1 MLKTEE
7 EKGITL
13 IALVITIVVLL
24 ILAGVSIA
32 MLTGNNGILTQAQKS
47 KQATEKAE
55 QKEKEDLIKLE
66 MLANNS
72 NVNIPNLKEGMIPVK
87 WNATN
92 KTWEVADKSNTGND
106 WYDYSTE
113 SKKWANV
120 VTVKENCSNGKT
132 RADYL
137 SAGVGTPIPEDDI
150 TTMFVWI
157 PRYSY
162 YVKSGYHENANGT
175 GEFAIKFLIGTSDR
189 IIDAPEGQDTAIRT
203 SNTNGK
209 TNGGKYVVHPA
220 FTADTDL
227 GGTGDELSGIWVG
240 KFEAS
245 NYTSEYNNRNIS
257 ASTTNEDILYGRG
270 DKKNVTI
277 RPNVTSWRYIAV
289 NDIFT
294 VSQNM
299 AKDEAKIYG
308 FNSSELTTTMMQNS
322 QWGAVAYLVQSE
334 YGNMQKSTDETS
346 GIWNNSYNEG
356 IIFPT
361 SENEYKMY
369 NRSVTLT
376 GMSESS
382 RDNYTNYYSKVVD
395 GSKKDNGDSIE
406 ITYTNINKNAT
417 NGSNYTNTFYRYYTE
432 NGQKASTTRNI
443 YGIYDMSGG
452 SWKYMANYLGSVTG
466 NQFVSNFLTIESKY
480 QTPYAGTGATSSTE
494 DRTLNYEANK
504 EKYGDA
510 IWETSN
516 GCDGQFSWNADYSSF
531 LYADRPFSLCGG
543 SYTNGFSAGLFYFH
557 NYSGAEDINCSFR
570 VVLF

>member
-1 MLKTEE
+1 MKENN
-7 EKGITL
+7 GITL

-32 MLTGNNGILTQAQKS
+32 MLTGNNGILTQAKKA
-47 KQATEKAE
+47 KQETSDSA

-66 MLANNS
+66 MIANNS

-175 GEFAIKFLIGTSDR
+175 GEFAIKFLIGTSDK
-189 IIDAPEGQDTAIRT
+189 IIDSSEGQDTAIRT

-240 KFEAS
+240 KFESS
-245 NYTSEYNNRNIS
+245 NYTSEYNNKNIS
-257 ASTTNEDILYGRG
+257 TSTTDEDILYGCG
-270 DKKNVTI
+270 DNKNVTI
-277 RPNVTSWRYIAV
+277 RPNVTSWRYITV
-289 NDIFT
+289 DDILK
-294 VSQNM
+294 VSQNIS
-299 AKDEAKIYG
+299 KDEAKIYG
-308 FNSSELTTTMMQNS
+308 FKSSELTTTMMQNS
-322 QWGAVAYLVQSE
+322 QWGAVAYLAQSE
-334 YGNMQKSTDETS
+334 YGNMPKIDDGES

-356 IIFPT
+356 ITFG
-361 SENEYKMY
+361 SNNSYRMD

-376 GMSESS
+376 GMSGSS
-382 RDNYTNYYSKVVD
+382 RDSATSYYSKVVD

-406 ITYTNINKNAT
+406 ITYTNINENAT
-417 NGSNYTNTFYRYYTE
+417 TGDNYTNIFYRYYTE

-452 SWKYMANYLGSVTG
+452 SWEYMANYLGSSIENT
-466 NQFVSNFLTIESKY
+466 FVSNFLKIEPKY
-480 QTPYAGTGATSSTE
+480 QTQYAGTGATSSTE

-504 EKYGDA
+504 GKYGDA

-516 GCDGQFSWNADYSSF
+516 GCNGQCAWNVDYSNF
-531 LYADRPFSLCGG
+531 PYASNPFFIRGG
-543 SYTNGFSAGLFYFH
+543 NYSDGSVAGLFSFYSNNGWSY
-557 NYSGAEDINCSFR
+557 NYRSFR

>member
-1 MLKTEE
+1 MQNTKELKQEQV
-7 EKGITL
+7 GITL
-13 IALVITIVVLL
+13 IALVITIIVLL

-32 MLTGNNGILTQAQKS
+32 MLTGNNGILTQSKNA
-47 KQATEKAE
+47 KQATEEAA

-66 MLANNS
+66 ILANNS

-132 RADYL
+132 RTDYL

-175 GEFAIKFLIGTSDR
+175 GEFAIKFLIGTSDK
-189 IIDAPEGQDTAIRT
+189 IIDASEGQDTAIRT
-203 SNTNGK
+203 SNTNGE
-209 TNGGKYVVHPA
+209 TNGRKYVVHPA
-220 FTADTDL
+220 FTLDTNL
-227 GGTGDELSGIWVG
+227 GGTGSELSGIWVG
-240 KFEAS
+240 KFESS
-245 NYTSEYNNRNIS
+245 NYTSEYDNRNIL
-257 ASTTNEDILYGRG
+257 ASTTDQDILYGRG
-270 DKKNVTI
+270 DNKNVTI
-277 RPNVTSWRYIAV
+277 RPNVTSWRYITV
-289 NDIFT
+289 DDTFT

-322 QWGAVAYLVQSE
+322 QWGAVVYLAQSE
-334 YGNMQKSTDETS
+334 YGNMQKIADGES

-356 IIFPT
+356 FTKPST
-361 SENEYKMY
+361 NSYKMG
-369 NRSVTLT
+369 NKSVTLT
-376 GMSESS
+376 GMSGSS
-382 RDNYTNYYSKVVD
+382 RDNATSYYSKVVD

-406 ITYTNINKNAT
+406 ITYTNINENST
-417 NGSNYTNTFYRYYTE
+417 TGDNYTNIFYRYYTE

-452 SWKYMANYLGSVTG
+452 AWEYMANYLGSFTE
-466 NQFVSNFLTIESKY
+466 NKFISDFLKIEPKY
-480 QTPYAGTGATSSTE
+480 QTPYAGTGSVD
-494 DRTLNYEANK
+494 DRIKNYEANK

-510 IWETSN
+510 IWETSSGLNAHSSWN
-516 GCDGQFSWNADYSSF
+516 GDCSYFPYADYPFFLRGGAYTNGTDGGQFY
-531 LYADRPFSLCGG
+531 FSNDKGG
-543 SYTNGFSAGLFYFH
+543 SYDN
-557 NYSGAEDINCSFR
+557 DSFR
-570 VVLF
+570 IVLF

>member
-1 MLKTEE
+1 MRNTKELKQRQY
-7 EKGITL
+7 GITL

-24 ILAGVSIA
+24 ILVGVSIA
-32 MLTGNNGILTQAQKS
+32 MLTGNNGILTQAKNV
-47 KQATEKAE
+47 KHATEEAE

-87 WNATN
+87 WNAIN

-106 WYDYSTE
+106 WYDYSAD

-132 RADYL
+132 RTDYL

-175 GEFAIKFLIGTSDR
+175 GEFSIKFLIGISDK

-220 FTADTDL
+220 FTSDTDL
-227 GGTGDELSGIWVG
+227 GGTGSELSGIWVG

-245 NYTSEYNNRNIS
+245 NYTSEYNNRNIL
-257 ASTTNEDILYGRG
+257 ASTTNEDIIYGRG

-277 RPNVTSWRYIAV
+277 RPNVTSWRLIDV

-294 VSQNM
+294 VSRNM
-299 AKDEAKIYG
+299 SKDEAKIYG
-308 FNSSELTTTMMQNS
+308 FNNSEITTTMMQNS
-322 QWGAVAYLVQSE
+322 QWGAVAYLAQSE
-334 YGNMQKSTDETS
+334 YGNMQRIADGES

-356 IIFPT
+356 FIFA
-361 SENEYKMY
+361 SNNSYKID
-369 NRSVTLT
+369 NWSVTLT
-376 GMSESS
+376 GMSGNS
-382 RDNYTNYYSKVVD
+382 RDSYTNYYSKVVD

-406 ITYTNINKNAT
+406 ITYTNINENVT
-417 NGSNYTNTFYRYYTE
+417 TGDNYTNTYYRYYTE

-443 YGIYDMSGG
+443 YGIYDMSGA
-452 SWKYMANYLGSVTG
+452 SWEYMANYLGSDTG
-466 NQFVSNFLTIESKY
+466 NTYVYNFLKIEPKY
-480 QTPYAGTGATSSTE
+480 QTPYAGTGNAD
-494 DRTLNYEANK
+494 DRIKNCKANN
-504 EKYGDA
+504 EKYGEA

-516 GCDGQFSWNADYSSF
+516 SRIGKCSWNADYSYFPYVDSPFF
-531 LYADRPFSLCGG
+531 LRGG
-543 SYTNGFSAGLFYFH
+543 NYHDESGAGLFYFSDNSGGG
-557 NYSGAEDINCSFR
+557 NYYDSFR